1 MVNGENRA
9 GALGYQRR
17 GPGEEE
23 AHQTEPIPRVA
34 GPLTGT
40 AFPERDGISGNA
52 DELTQPIP
60 ALGRTPGNV
69 RSEQHTEVIP
79 AVGEPHGSGTSEH
92 PEAED
97 AEPETTEQQQE
108 GKKSLLK
115 ASGSMAVATL
125 VSRITGF
132 GWKLVLAYTV
142 GFGVVNDSFTVA
154 NTLPTS
160 IFELLIGGVLTS
172 VIVPVL
178 VRAQKS
184 DEDGGR
190 AYVQKLLAASGV
202 VLLAGTLLSLLAA
215 PGLVWLYMG
224 DSEKASPELATGLAY
239 LLLPQILFYGASA
252 LFGALLQSKHVFGP
266 PAWAPVLNNVVIIA
280 TLLIYRALPGEL
292 TLNPVR
298 MSDAHLLTLGIG
310 VTCGVFAQAFIQL
323 PALRKTGLSFVPRLG
338 WDSRLSEFGGMTLW
352 MLGYVGVSQV
362 GLLALSRVATS
373 SDPGSWAIYNYVWML
388 LQLPYG
394 VIGFS
399 VMTAIL
405 PRMSAAAADKDHARM
420 IDDLSL
426 GNRLSTVALLPISAI
441 MTALGV
447 PIAVALFSIK
457 DGSGSTEQLGL
468 ALAVSSFGVLPFAIT
483 MMQMRAFYAMKD
495 ARTPTLIMVVMTVF
509 KVLMAIAVGALIAP
523 ENVVLGLT
531 FTNSFTFVVG
541 SLVGELWLR
550 SRLGPLGSRRFLN
563 TLGRTL
569 LASVAGALVAWLIS
583 SGVDG
588 LVSDGLV
595 SGWLRLASG
604 GVCGMVVILACMWL
618 LRVAELQPAFS
629 RITGLLRRR

>member
-1 MVNGENRA
+1 MNGENRA
-9 GALGYQRR
+9 GALGYQWR

-23 AHQTEPIPRVA
+23 AHPTEPIPRLA
-34 GPLTGT
+34 GPLAGT

-60 ALGRTPGNV
+60 ALGRSPGNV

-79 AVGEPHGSGTSEH
+79 TVGEPHGSGTSEH
-92 PEAED
+92 PGAEHGA
-97 AEPETTEQQQE
+97 AEQEPE

-115 ASGSMAVATL
+115 ATGSMAVATL

-142 GFGVVNDSFTVA
+142 GFGVINDSFTVA

-178 VRAQKS
+178 VRAQKT
-184 DEDGGR
+184 DADGGQ
-190 AYVQKLLAASGV
+190 AYVQKLLAASGL

-252 LFGALLQSKHVFGP
+252 LFSALLQSKHVFGP

-280 TLLIYRALPGEL
+280 TLLVYRAVPGEL
-292 TLNPVR
+292 TLDPVR

-310 VTCGVFAQAFIQL
+310 VSCGVFAQACIQL
-323 PALRKTGLSFVPRLG
+323 PALRKTGLNFVPRLG

-352 MLGYVGVSQV
+352 MLGYVGVSQI

-405 PRMSAAAADKDHARM
+405 PRMSAAAAEKDHARM
-420 IDDLSL
+420 VDDLSL
-426 GNRLSTVALLPISAI
+426 GNRLSTVALMPISAI

-509 KVLMAIAVGALIAP
+509 KVFMAIAVGALIAP

-541 SLVGELWLR
+541 SFVGEFWLR

-588 LVSDGLV
+588 LVDDGLV

-604 GVCGMVVILACMWL
+604 GVCGLVVILACMWL